1 MGELGAH
8 AYIDSTNAAEMRAN
22 AGQFDLILDTV
33 SADHDINA
41 LLRVLKVD
49 GIAFDL

>member
-1 MGELGAH
+1 
-8 AYIDSTNAAEMRAN
+8 
-22 AGQFDLILDTV
+22 V

-49 GIAFDL
+49 GIAFDLW